1 MKGPMQSQVRRV
13 GLGMQRMRRAGIAL
27 LTLVAL
33 LAALPAQAAYNNY
46 FAPQHGFTHTSIRID
61 DFPPGLGVSG
71 APFFRGGP
79 AIGEVD
85 GNIANGKE
93 IVIGGRDGRVYVYHE
108 NGVLAWQKDVVAP
121 CTLTDTIGDAKI
133 NSVPAIGALYGN
145 GVPYVVVGF
154 GTVQPTDCEGGV
166 VALRGS
172 NGQEAWRFI
181 VPSEAIND
189 FLDGVVSSP
198 ALGDVDL
205 NGTLEVG
212 FGAFNREIFLLNH
225 DGSLRWSYE
234 AKDTVWSSPSF
245 ANIDS
250 DANLEMIIGTDITAN
265 VPTKTQNGGYV
276 YAFDTAPSGGLVKFG
291 TGFIWRNFYNQTIYS
306 SPAVADVDG
315 DGSLEVVIGSGCF
328 YNNNIGAGRWVKVLN
343 AATGAER
350 TTLNS
355 NGCSRSSPAVGDLDG
370 DGELEVVTVVN
381 GQFSGQSYSWL
392 QAWDWDNPTPK
403 WTTIPKAPLGGDD
416 SNADDLG
423 SPIIAD
429 LDGNGSLEVIVAYFN
444 AVSVFNGANG
454 AQLTCNGAGCGA
466 TKALF
471 TWMPLK
477 STPAVGDLDNDGDL
491 ELVAGGSHAGPNYAG
506 TANGYLY
513 VWTSFAN
520 QLGSPAGSQ
529 PVYSAPWPQFRGNA
543 QHTGATAV
551 LRSSASQL
559 SALLLTGDSTTFDLT
574 FSRSDSAGFSWSITE
589 VDSDGVVQL
598 NRTSGSQADGLT
610 VTLTAPGSAGSYEAT
625 LTLQTAGMKSIT
637 IPVTVVAA
645 DQIFQLSVPLAQR
658 P

>member
-1 MKGPMQSQVRRV
+1 MHQPSPFAITRRILR
-13 GLGMQRMRRAGIAL
+13 LG
-27 LTLVAL
+27 VAL
-33 LAALPAQAAYNNY
+33 GLLLAVLLPVLPTQAAYNNN
-46 FAPQHGFTHTSIRID
+46 FPAQPGFTHSSLRAD
-61 DFPPGLGVSG
+61 DTPPGLSMPG
-71 APFFRGGP
+71 APSYRGAP
-79 AIGEVD
+79 VIGEID
-85 GNIANGKE
+85 GNTANGKE
-93 IVIGGRDGRVYVYHE
+93 IAIAGRDGRLNVY
-108 NGVLAWQKDVVAP
+108 NKSATLLWSKQIVAP
-121 CTLTDTIGDAKI
+121 CTLTQPATDAKI
-133 NSVPAIGALYGN
+133 NSVPAVGTLYGS
-145 GVPYVVVGF
+145 GVPYIVVAF

-172 NGQEAWRFI
+172 DGQEAWRFN
-181 VPSEAIND
+181 VPAEAIND
-189 FLDGVVSSP
+189 NLNGVVSSP
-198 ALGDVDL
+198 ALGDVDN

-212 FGAFNREIFLLNH
+212 FGAFNREIYVLNH
-225 DGSLRWSYE
+225 DGSLRWSYD

-245 ANIDS
+245 ANIDN

-276 YAFDTAPSGGLVKFG
+276 YAFDVPQVSGLVKFG

-328 YNNNIGAGRWVKVLN
+328 YNNNIGAGRWVKVLS
-343 AATGAER
+343 ATTGTER
-350 TTLNS
+350 TTLNAL
-355 NGCSRSSPAVGDLDG
+355 GCSRSAPAVGDLDG
-370 DGELEVVTVVN
+370 DGELEVASVTN
-381 GQFSGQSYSWL
+381 GAFSNQNYSWL
-392 QAWDWDNPTPK
+392 QVWDWDNPTPK
-403 WTTIPKAPLGGDD
+403 WTVVPKGPLGGDD
-416 SNADDLG
+416 PHAEDLG
-423 SPIIAD
+423 SPMIAD
-429 LDGNGSLEVIVAYFN
+429 LDGNGSLEVVMAYFN
-444 AVSVFNGANG
+444 AVDVFNGKTG
-454 AQLTCNGAGCGA
+454 AQLTCNGAGCGS
-466 TKALF
+466 TRSLF
-471 TWMPLK
+471 TWMTVRN
-477 STPAVGDLDNDGDL
+477 SPAIGDLDNDGDL
-491 ELVAGGSHAGPNYAG
+491 EVAIGGSHAGPNYEG

-513 VWTSFAN
+513 VWTDFASR
-520 QLGSPAGSQ
+520 LGSPAGTL
-529 PVYSAPWPQFRGNA
+529 PAYSAPWPQYRGNA

-645 DQIFQLSVPLAQR
+645 NQIFQVSVPLAQR